1 MDSRDIAIPQP
12 PSRSIEKTLSF
23 DKRLGLKGEAGSGY
37 DYAIAEL
44 RDLEIH
50 FFLHE
55 TQEL

>member
-1 MDSRDIAIPQP
+1 MDSRDIAIPQL

-23 DKRLGLKGEAGSGY
+23 YKRLGFKGEAVSGY
-37 DYAIAEL
+37 DYAIVEL